1 MRKLQN
7 KFRAFLSAEES
18 FWSGFAL
25 RLVRTFGLTEAKPAL
40 LALNITSP
48 DPSDPL
54 ADVSRSSVPT
64 IDDDPGSRND
74 AEPSTALPPGQ
85 RDRKLDAVSKVL
97 VHLGDLARYRE
108 QYNEVGGRPKAGQ
121 LKHSEEW
128 KPRRGRGGKKET
140 SPVIPRERDFTRAS
154 ECYQQARLLFPDNGN
169 APNQLAVLAIWT
181 GDSFL
186 AAYHCYRA
194 MAVRQPFPTAQDNLV
209 KSVEKVLAKFK
220 AGEEQPVSTEV
231 DAFKDRVLYLHG
243 IWVTK
248 SASSRAPKQAVKVI
262 ELFQRLVQERQLQ
275 ADTIVKTLVMA
286 FAALWRTRMYVEP
299 VPEDSVPETQASQTT
314 QTTSS
319 KHWEPFVLNHALDLI
334 GTLMEVSTAEMAG
347 FDTAEGG
354 VEAGASQGN
363 EAEDNFALAQRITAV
378 FRRALPALRI
388 ASKWLK
394 ANLEYV
400 VTNGAKP
407 FWVKYAEFATRLAG
421 TFPTAKLPALS
432 IPLEEDVDMK
442 GFAPLKR
449 TMMETKAFE
458 DANGA
463 KLAVSGD
470 TDGLGGVHPNE
481 EHLMRIG
488 DLLLDTLYLAQS
500 AASPIKYANNIFF
513 TGETSEVA
521 VGSQSIGQ
529 PGLGGGVADAASDV
543 DSHRPAVDEEE
554 QPTHQHPIG
563 TSAVVDDDAASA
575 STRTDDDPVNLAMR
589 ATLEEEDEDDDEQ
602 ILYPIQ
608 RKPSS
613 EKPLLAAAIY
623 PSFPTPSVHA
633 QRLPPTAEQDF
644 DAIPNVNTS
653 PRSTVIRP
661 LTTASDL
668 LAQAMSGNVLV
679 TSPFRPQPTVVTPTK
694 THSARPSI
702 AEAVMT
708 PTMSRSSLSNG
719 APPMLFGASESLWT
733 SEPQS
738 PGGRP
743 QQVNRWS
750 HGPAGSAIHGYSMS
764 QGHPAF
770 AQQGWGGPPDLLQQS
785 QASVLTQ
792 ATLGDT
798 SQRSGYDAVPGAP
811 LPFNPAP
818 GSNPRLPPARLSQSP
833 PEEQFHLR
841 RDPTRLPA
849 ATTILSGDFPRMS
862 DPFGFEKFPNVVQ
875 RPVTHAARQTS
886 GTWG

>member
-1 MRKLQN
+1 
-7 KFRAFLSAEES
+7 
-18 FWSGFAL
+18 
-25 RLVRTFGLTEAKPAL
+25 
-40 LALNITSP
+40 
-48 DPSDPL
+48 
-54 ADVSRSSVPT
+54 
-64 IDDDPGSRND
+64 
-74 AEPSTALPPGQ
+74 
-85 RDRKLDAVSKVL
+85 
-97 VHLGDLARYRE
+97 
-108 QYNEVGGRPKAGQ
+108 
-121 LKHSEEW
+121 
-128 KPRRGRGGKKET
+128 
-140 SPVIPRERDFTRAS
+140 
-154 ECYQQARLLFPDNGN
+154 
-169 APNQLAVLAIWT
+169 
-181 GDSFL
+181 
-186 AAYHCYRA
+186 

-220 AGEEQPVSTEV
+220 AGEEQPSSTEI

-243 IWVTK
+243 IWITK
-248 SASSRAPKQAVKVI
+248 SASSTAPKQAVKVV
-262 ELFQRLVQERQLQ
+262 ELFRQLVQERQLQ
-275 ADTIVKTLVMA
+275 ADTIVKTLVMS
-286 FAALWRTRMYVEP
+286 FAALWRTRMYVQP
-299 VPEDSVPETQASQTT
+299 VTEDSAPETQATQTT
-314 QTTSS
+314 PATSS
-319 KHWEPFVLNHALDLI
+319 KHWEPFVLTHALDLI
-334 GTLMEVSTAEMAG
+334 GTLMEVSTSEMTG
-347 FDTAEGG
+347 LDNAEGDPKTD
-354 VEAGASQGN
+354 AGEGN
-363 EAEDNFALAQRITAV
+363 EAEDSLALAQRITAV

-400 VTNGAKP
+400 VTNGAES
-407 FWVKYAEFATRLAG
+407 FWVKYAEFATKLAG

-488 DLLLDTLYLAQS
+488 DLLLDALYLAQS
-500 AASPIKYANNIFF
+500 EASPIKYANSIFY
-513 TGETSEVA
+513 TGAALEA
-521 VGSQSIGQ
+521 VVEPQSIHQ
-529 PGLGGGVADAASDV
+529 SSLESGVADASSDV

-554 QPTHQHPIG
+554 QPTHRSLIG

-608 RKPSS
+608 RKASS

-633 QRLPPTAEQDF
+633 QRLPPTAEQEF

-653 PRSTVIRP
+653 PRSTVSRP

-668 LAQAMSGNVLV
+668 LAQAMSGNALV
-679 TSPFRPQPTVVTPTK
+679 TSPFRPQSTVVTPTK

-719 APPMLFGASESLWT
+719 AQPMLFGASESVWT
-733 SEPQS
+733 NEAQS
-738 PGGRP
+738 PGGRS
-743 QQVNRWS
+743 QQVSRWS
-750 HGPAGSAIHGYSMS
+750 HGPAGGAIHGYSMS
-764 QGHPAF
+764 QGNPTF
-770 AQQGWGGPPDLLQQS
+770 GQQGWIGPQDLLQQS
-785 QASVLTQ
+785 QTSVLTHS
-792 ATLGDT
+792 TLGDL
-798 SQRSGYDAVPGAP
+798 SQRSQYDAYPGAP

-841 RDPTRLPA
+841 RDSTRLPA
-849 ATTILSGDFPRMS
+849 ATAVLSNDFSRMS

-875 RPVTHAARQTS
+875 RPVAHATRQTS
-886 GTWG
+886 GPWG